1 MSKRESVNQS
11 AVPETG
17 VESQSSATSIEHH
30 FLTLNVNSK
39 TEKKQNLTYLSWAWA
54 WSETLRHDP
63 KASFRVHTFSTAQDG
78 AVPYMEM
85 KDGTCMVWVDVTI
98 QGTTRTC
105 FLPVMDYR
113 NKPITEPDAFAINTA
128 LMRCLTK
135 CLGLFGLGLYIYA
148 GEDLPP
154 DSDEKKPEVKV
165 EVPAEEKTPQ
175 NADTQAEMDLFAE
188 GVIKLVDMMDDE
200 KALRSYWKSNQTQL
214 DKLKA
219 NSPELYDK
227 VLARF
232 KQAQSAFKALEQV
245 KV

>member
-1 MSKRESVNQS
+1 MTN
-11 AVPETG
+11 
-17 VESQSSATSIEHH
+17 IEHH

-63 KASFRVHTFSTAQDG
+63 KASFRVHTFSSANDSS
-78 AVPYMEM
+78 VPYMEM

-128 LMRCLTK
+128 LMRCMTK

-154 DSDEKKPEVKV
+154 DSDEKKPEARV
-165 EVPAEEKTPQ
+165 EEPVEEKTPQ
-175 NADTQAEMDLFAE
+175 NASNQADMAFFAE
-188 GVIKLVDMMDDE
+188 NVMKLVDMMDDE
-200 KALRSYWKSNQTQL
+200 KALRSYWKANQKQL
-214 DKLKA
+214 DALKA
-219 NSPELYDK
+219 ELPDEYAK

-232 KQAQSAFKALEQV
+232 KQAQAAMKALESV
-245 KV
+245 KE